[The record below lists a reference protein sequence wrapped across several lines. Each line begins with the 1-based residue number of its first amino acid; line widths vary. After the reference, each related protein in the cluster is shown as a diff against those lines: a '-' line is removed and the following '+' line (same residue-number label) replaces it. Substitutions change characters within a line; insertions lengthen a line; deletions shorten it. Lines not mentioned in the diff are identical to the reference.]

1 MSMLST
7 SKEIFFSFLA
17 RNPSRTDDAR
27 KKILRLH
34 PCVRVSAR
42 LQFSRRSFSERRRN
56 YRRGR
61 AGRRRAS
68 LLLLRHVSPRRHF
81 PLPANWTI
89 TLAARTSGARSLAR
103 NTYFLAHFPY
113 LGNPSSHYV
122 PSPLIPSLSLFLS
135 LFFSVFYILYYILYI
150 LYILYI
156 IYYIIIYIYIIPL
169 MYLFVSQSAAQL
181 LKQPI
186 PTESS
191 LLSSI
196 EVCRSRRRLP

>member
-7 SKEIFFSFLA
+7 SREIFFSFFK
-17 RNPSRTDDAR
+17 RIDGAR
-27 KKILRLH
+27 KKQILRLH

-68 LLLLRHVSPRRHF
+68 LLLLRHVSPWRHF

-122 PSPLIPSLSLFLS
+122 PSPSVPAFPFLS
-135 LFFSVFYILYYILYI
+135 FFPFFSSF
-150 LYILYI
+150 
-156 IYYIIIYIYIIPL
+156 IYIYI
-169 MYLFVSQSAAQL
+169 
-181 LKQPI
+181 
-186 PTESS
+186 
-191 LLSSI
+191 
-196 EVCRSRRRLP
+196 